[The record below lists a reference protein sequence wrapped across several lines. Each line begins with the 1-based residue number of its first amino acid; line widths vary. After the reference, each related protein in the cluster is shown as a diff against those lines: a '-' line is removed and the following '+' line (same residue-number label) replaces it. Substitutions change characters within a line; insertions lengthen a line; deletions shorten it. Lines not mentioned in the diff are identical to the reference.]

1 MRRTVDPPFVSKPA
15 FRSTLGPGPRGVGVG
30 VTVGVVEVE
39 KLMLVDET
47 SGVDDAID
55 EDEAVTDEA
64 ITVLLT
70 KTSGV
75 AEELV
80 TEVLEATMLDEA
92 GVGEGVT
99 RVSKKTAVGYQQGSL
114 SYSGVTKYH

>member
-1 MRRTVDPPFVSKPA
+1 MFTRVQSSIWRTVDPPFVSKPA

-30 VTVGVVEVE
+30 VTVGVVEGE

-55 EDEAVTDEA
+55 EDETVIDEE
-64 ITVLLT
+64 ITVLLIE
-70 KTSGV
+70 TSGV

-80 TEVLEATMLDEA
+80 TEILEAGCSMKRAWEK
-92 GVGEGVT
+92 V
-99 RVSKKTAVGYQQGSL
+99 
-114 SYSGVTKYH
+114 

>member
-1 MRRTVDPPFVSKPA
+1 MRRTMDPPFVSKPG
-15 FRSTLGPGPRGVGVG
+15 FKSTLGPGPRGVGVG
-30 VTVGVVEVE
+30 VTVGVVEGE

-55 EDEAVTDEA
+55 EDEAVTDEE
-64 ITVLLT
+64 ITVLLI
-70 KTSGV
+70 KTSRV

-80 TEVLEATMLDEA
+80 TEVLEATMLDEE

-99 RVSKKTAVGYQQGSL
+99 RVSKKTAVGY
-114 SYSGVTKYH
+114 